1 MNPAHF
7 QRMMLPRLI
16 CAALLALCP
25 AAPLFADGAADN
37 QIENV
42 RRLPPPGV
50 KIPDD
55 VRGELTTRAEALH
68 TRLTAAAIEWQS
80 LPDRARFLPDAEVFW
95 KAVDWALRYDEIYD
109 LKQVEWAR
117 SQLAEAETRLTA
129 LARDEKP
136 WLSLTGMVVR
146 GYRSRI
152 DGSVQPFGLVV
163 PASFQPH
170 LPHQWRLDCWF
181 HGRGEKLTELDFIH
195 QRTTHPGEFTPPDT
209 IVLHPYGR
217 YCNGS
222 RFAGETDFFEALE
235 IVQRDYRIDDTRM
248 VVRGFSLGGAA
259 CWHLAAHHAWRW
271 CAAAPGAGFSETEE
285 FLTTFQNESLQP
297 TPWERKLWN
306 LYDSTAAAANFFNL
320 PTVAYSGETDRQQQ
334 AATAMA
340 RAMAKE
346 GITLTH
352 IIGPKTAHAYEP
364 GARAEINRRIDA
376 LAAHPK
382 IHPEIDVLQ
391 THTLRYN
398 TLKYGRIDSLDTH
411 WQEARIAVSPLDSGS
426 CQVNVSNVSA
436 FSLTLPPGSARA
448 RPPAGFGPTNAPPA
462 PYQPTLVIREFT
474 NGPESS
480 RVEIPL
486 PSPQSDGSLTAS
498 FSRQNGTWKAGSLPA
513 GPLRKK
519 HGLQGP
525 IDDAFMDS
533 FLFVRPTGTA
543 ANASADAW
551 ARAEMARAIDH
562 WRRHF
567 RGDVMIKDD
576 TQVTAEDIRSSH
588 LVLWGDPAS
597 NAVLATVAARLPI
610 GWSGAEI
617 KAGEHTFPSA
627 SHALIAI
634 YPNPLYPEKY
644 VVLNSSFTFREY
656 DYLNNARQTPKLPD
670 WAVIDIKS
678 PPNSRHPG
686 RVTAA
691 GFFGENWELKP
702 DAP

>member
-1 MNPAHF
+1 
-7 QRMMLPRLI
+7 MMLPRLI

-25 AAPLFADGAADN
+25 AASLLADGAADN
-37 QIENV
+37 QIENI

-50 KIPDD
+50 MIPDD

-68 TRLTAAAIEWQS
+68 TRLAAAATEWQS

-117 SQLAEAETRLTA
+117 AQLAEAETRLTA

-136 WLSLTGMVVR
+136 WLSLTGTVVR

-163 PASFQPH
+163 PASFQPQ

-181 HGRGEKLTELDFIH
+181 HGRGEKLTELDFIQ

-235 IVQRDYRIDDTRM
+235 IVQRDYRIDDTRR

-259 CWHLAAHHAWRW
+259 CWHLAAHHAWQW

-320 PTVAYSGETDRQQQ
+320 PTVAYSGETDRQRQ

-364 GARAEINRRIDA
+364 EARAEINRRIDA

-398 TLKYGRIDSLDTH
+398 TLKYGRIDGLDSH

-448 RPPAGFGPTNAPPA
+448 RPPIDFGPTSAPP
-462 PYQPTLVIREFT
+462 PLYQPTLVIREFT

-498 FSRQNGTWKAGSLPA
+498 FSRQNGIWKAGPLPT

-551 ARAEMARAIDH
+551 ARAEMTRAIDH

-617 KAGEHTFPSA
+617 KAGEHTFPA
-627 SHALIAI
+627 ANHALIAI
-634 YPNPLYPEKY
+634 YPNPLHPEKY

-670 WAVIDIKS
+670 WAVIDLQS
-678 PPNSRHPG
+678 PPNSRYPG
-686 RVTAA
+686 RVAAA